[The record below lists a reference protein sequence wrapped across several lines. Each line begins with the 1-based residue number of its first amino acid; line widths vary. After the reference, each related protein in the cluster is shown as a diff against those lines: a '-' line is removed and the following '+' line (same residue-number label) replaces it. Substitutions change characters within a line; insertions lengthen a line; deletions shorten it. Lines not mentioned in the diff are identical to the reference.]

1 MTDMQGQETLVA
13 FLLDRTGSMESVKA
27 QTIAGFNA
35 YLSGLQAEEADISLS
50 LIQFDSMSIDVIC
63 ANAPVKEVQPLTEAT
78 YQPRASTPLIDAAV
92 KTIRAVETAVAERTV
107 APKVVVTFQTD
118 GEENC
123 STEHDWIE
131 LNLLI
136 KDKAAQGWQFN
147 FLGAGI
153 DAYSQGARMGLK
165 ADAVM
170 SYDKEGLAETT
181 AAFTDRAVRARDYA
195 KGRVASMAIPPEEK
209 RRAGDRFAEAVRGGA
224 KPADPQAPRRPKRR
238 AVVDQIKL

>member
-1 MTDMQGQETLVA
+1 MTDAQTGETLVA
-13 FLLDRTGSMESVKA
+13 FLLDRTGSMGSVKA

-35 YLSGLQAEEADISLS
+35 YLAGLQAEEADISFS
-50 LIQFDSMSIDVIC
+50 LLQFDSMSIDVIC
-63 ANAPVKEVQPLTEAT
+63 ANAPVKDVAPLTEAS

-92 KTIRAVETAVAERTV
+92 KTIRAVEVAVAERAV
-107 APKVVVTFQTD
+107 PPKVVVTFQTD

-153 DAYSQGARMGLK
+153 DAYQQGARMGLK
-165 ADAVM
+165 DDAVV

-181 AAFTDRAVRARDYA
+181 AVFAARAARARDYA
-195 KGRVASMAIPPEEK
+195 KGRAASMAIPMEEK

-224 KPADPQAPRRPKRR
+224 QPGDPKAPRAPRRAILDTPK
-238 AVVDQIKL
+238 L